1 MANNSKTK
9 PTQAQQ
15 PQRTYLISSA
25 VLMDVM
31 RYLMTRPYGEVVKL
45 MSTLSTLNQLDKS
58 IGADFVKQQA
68 VETNAKK
75 RYQ

>member
-9 PTQAQQ
+9 PTQQ

-75 RYQ
+75 

>member
-1 MANNSKTK
+1 MATNSKEK

-45 MSTLSTLNQLDKS
+45 MGVLSTLNQLNPS
-58 IGADFVKQQA
+58 IGPDFIKKESVIAD
-68 VETNAKK
+68 AKK
-75 RYQ
+75 

>member
-15 PQRTYLISSA
+15 PQRTYLISSV

-45 MSTLSTLNQLDKS
+45 MGALSTLNQLDKS
-58 IGADFVKQQA
+58 IGADFVKQQP
-68 VETNAKK
+68 VEANAKK
-75 RYQ
+75 

>member
-9 PTQAQQ
+9 PTQQ
-15 PQRTYLISSA
+15 PLRTYLIDS
-25 VLMDVM
+25 VKLTEVM

-45 MSTLSTLNQLDKS
+45 MNMLATLNQLDPK

-75 RYQ
+75 

>member
-1 MANNSKTK
+1 MATNSKEK
-9 PTQAQQ
+9 PTIKQ
-15 PQRTYLISSA
+15 PLRTYLIDS
-25 VLMDVM
+25 VKLTEVM

-45 MSTLSTLNQLDKS
+45 MSALSTLNQLDKS

-75 RYQ
+75 